1 MPFIAPSLKIKRY
14 ENETK
19 DVISQKSKS
28 KRVSRRKKG
37 EKSALNH
44 TKSQA
49 LYRQKMHKKVPQSP
63 KSLFKSEVE
72 ENFSL

>member
-28 KRVSRRKKG
+28 KKSEPPKERRKKRI
-37 EKSALNH
+37 KSYKKPSPVP
-44 TKSQA
+44 TKNA
-49 LYRQKMHKKVPQSP
+49 KKVPQPP

>member
-28 KRVSRRKKG
+28 KKSEPPKERRKKRI
-37 EKSALNH
+37 KS
-44 TKSQA
+44 
-49 LYRQKMHKKVPQSP
+49 YKKPSRFQWQGIFQPFGV
-63 KSLFKSEVE
+63 
-72 ENFSL
+72 

>member
-28 KRVSRRKKG
+28 KKRVPPKDNRKKRI
-37 EKSALNH
+37 KSYKNPSPMP
-44 TKSQA
+44 TKNA
-49 LYRQKMHKKVPQSP
+49 
-63 KSLFKSEVE
+63 
-72 ENFSL
+72 

>member
-28 KRVSRRKKG
+28 KKSEPPKERRKKRI
-37 EKSALNH
+37 KSYKKPSPIP
-44 TKSQA
+44 TKNA
-49 LYRQKMHKKVPQSP
+49 
-63 KSLFKSEVE
+63 
-72 ENFSL
+72 